1 LFTRTIHD
9 MAYDPVRDEIIVP
22 QFYSFSILTFAGDAN
37 GDVAPRRAIFGPHTQ
52 MKNPQALGIDYLHG
66 EIFVPQEDSV
76 LVFPRDANGDVAP
89 IRVLQGPDTGLRPQ
103 RVTLDPVHDLLIV
116 SGNRGIRIFDR
127 KANGNARPLRT
138 ITGRG
143 AAGTV
148 LMTTY
153 PKNGLIVGAVHDDS
167 PAGLED
173 LSSRFAVSDYI
184 GVCSVFDNGDVPP
197 RFMVGGPNNIY
208 KDIRG
213 VAVDA
218 KNKNLIAS
226 DKTLN
231 AIMTFHVP
239 EVF

>member
-1 LFTRTIHD
+1 
-9 MAYDPVRDEIIVP
+9 MAYDPVRDEILVP
-22 QFYSFSILTFAGDAN
+22 QFFAFAILTFAGDAT
-37 GDVAPRRAIFGPHTQ
+37 GDVAPRRMIFGPHTQ
-52 MKNPQALGIDYLHG
+52 MKNPQALGIDYQHG

-76 LVFPRDANGDVAP
+76 LVFPRDGNGDVAP
-89 IRVLQGPDTGLRPQ
+89 IRVLKGPDTGIRPQ

-127 KANGNARPLRT
+127 KANGNTKPLRT
-138 ITGRG
+138 ITGHA
-143 AAGTV
+143 AAGAV
-148 LMTTY
+148 IMTTY
-153 PKNGLIVGAVHDDS
+153 PKNGMIVAAVHD
-167 PAGLED
+167 GGGGEFGGEGGGGGD
-173 LSSRFAVSDYI
+173 LSSRFAAEDYI
-184 GVCSVFDNGDVPP
+184 GVWSVFDNGDVPP
-197 RFMVGGPNNIY
+197 RFMVGGPKNIY

-239 EVF
+239 EAF